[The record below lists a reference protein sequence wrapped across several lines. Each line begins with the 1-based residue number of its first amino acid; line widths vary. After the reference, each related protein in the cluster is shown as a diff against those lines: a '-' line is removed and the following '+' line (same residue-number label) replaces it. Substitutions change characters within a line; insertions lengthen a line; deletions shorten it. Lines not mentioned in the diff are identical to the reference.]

1 MDEYKNSPEKV
12 DFAGLWRQES
22 DENKL
27 DKITKSLGGR
37 MPWIKQQLSGIN
49 SEQNAQV
56 QDIDTSAENNNED
69 TGTKPMEVDSD
80 NANSDSTTSVA
91 KQRTFVA
98 DPFLTRVREALQHW

>member
-1 MDEYKNSPEKV
+1 
-12 DFAGLWRQES
+12 
-22 DENKL
+22 
-27 DKITKSLGGR
+27 

-49 SEQNAQV
+49 SEQNAQ
-56 QDIDTSAENNNED
+56 DMDTSAENSNED

-80 NANSDSTTSVA
+80 NANNDSTTSVA